1 MLLDQCIAVMWLIAH
16 VNVLLI
22 KKLSS
27 IMCPLLNNL
36 IFFLGDEDCFA
47 IKTEGEWGFDSC
59 IVVLYDCS
67 MWKRFTIVFRSLDP
81 GRLRQLSNMYIY
93 ICMTGY
99 RIDIE
104 NISSRSI
111 YILLLS
117 RCFTCWIC
125 DIVMIYLDM
134 YSNSFWRF
142 VLLWL

>member
-1 MLLDQCIAVMWLIAH
+1 
-16 VNVLLI
+16 
-22 KKLSS
+22 
-27 IMCPLLNNL
+27 
-36 IFFLGDEDCFA
+36 
-47 IKTEGEWGFDSC
+47 
-59 IVVLYDCS
+59 

-125 DIVMIYLDM
+125 DIVMIYVDM
-134 YSNSFWRF
+134 YSNSF
-142 VLLWL
+142 